1 MLLQKEILMQKVIE
15 IETNIKKLQT
25 FDSSYFRGKHYFE
38 EDGTQNYLVLQ
49 PVIRYFRIIAN
60 TKYISS
66 WKPKSY
72 LTNLLHLMLLLII
85 VLPHSL
91 IIMVAK

>member
-49 PVIRYFRIIAN
+49 PVIRYFRIIQN
-60 TKYISS
+60 ISHHG
-66 WKPKSY
+66 
-72 LTNLLHLMLLLII
+72 NLRAI
-85 VLPHSL
+85 
-91 IIMVAK
+91 